1 VDLNAD
7 GSFSYNPP
15 AGFVG
20 TDTFTYTVTD
30 TTGKTDSASVT
41 VTVSPVTVNGTNV
54 IWFVD
59 NSRAAGGDG
68 RISAPFNC
76 LVGTNTAAQ
85 TCFSNTPLD
94 ETNDII
100 FVAQGSAAYN
110 DSAALGLL
118 NGQQLIGQGVVLAS
132 VLGITPPPDSDA
144 FPAATANPVVNST
157 GDGVTLAQNNTI
169 RGLTVGNTSGTDI
182 TGTNFGTL
190 TTSVVTLSGNGRAL
204 RLATGALNASF
215 NDIAAANTGTNEGLR
230 LEGISSG
237 ALTVAGS
244 TNIQNSGG
252 IGIHLSSANNF
263 TANFGATTINKNST
277 AGTGAE
283 IVNSG
288 STTFNSLAVT
298 TSNGIGL
305 SSQSGTHNVGGGSI
319 SAIGNAALV
328 VSSAAMNMTFTS
340 LASTNSTAQGINL
353 NAASGTLA
361 STSTNIQ
368 GAAATGISVTSSAGA
383 PNFGNTT
390 VNSSAIAGAGNTG
403 VVLTSNSG
411 NITFADLDIT
421 PKSGQRALHAT
432 LNTGTLT
439 ATSGT
444 ISAPN
449 VTAVEI
455 VGTSSGNRTPLS
467 LTFDQI
473 SASNTARGIVVQ
485 NTSAADALV
494 GFRILG
500 SGTTDGS
507 GGTIS
512 NISARG
518 AEFINAAEIT
528 LRNMTF
534 TNVGTTNGADPTI
547 SDGACGGLR
556 AGTNT
561 SCNAGIHMQGVTD
574 VVLNNVDMDGG
585 NQIGINGNNVTNFSL
600 ANSVIQNFG
609 DQVVEDGVQF
619 QNLHGTS
626 SITNC
631 TITGNESRQI
641 EVQNNVNNNAQ
652 ATLTVSNTTLSNSAA
667 PNGEDGILY
676 SGDGTANMKVTVQTV
691 TFSNLR
697 SSGVFSDYI
706 GSATGETVITGSTF
720 SPCCPGG
727 PIQIV
732 KGGAANVKYNI
743 SNNGTAANPTFLGG
757 GSNPI
762 NINKQTTST
771 ANSTIQGTISNN
783 FIGNTSST
791 SSATTAGTGIRL
803 VSTGD
808 GTMTAAI
815 TNNTV
820 RGVREHGILA
830 SIQENS
836 SASNPLMNVTI
847 TGNTINATDPLAL
860 NGIQVNAGSTSTP
873 ANDKGTICADISGN
887 TVASTSTHIR
897 LRQRFATTIALP
909 GYGGQNN
916 DNAAVQNYLAGRN
929 NASTYSAVNSVPT
942 GGGFVNGGSGC
953 TQPAASS
960 ATLPADDLNNPAQ
973 EAESAAPTTAT
984 AAPAASNFRISAP
997 QVVPVNRTTTATTG
1011 VVRAT
1016 ATSTGVKTPQTEAA
1030 QSPVVAPQQAGS
1042 FPVQIGTLPAGKSVT
1057 ITFQATIRDDL
1068 PQSVTQVSN
1077 QGTVSGSNF
1086 SNVPTDDPGAGGASD
1101 PTVTPI
1107 LPRPTISINDA
1118 SLAEPASGVAPMP
1131 FTVTLSTAYGST
1143 VTVNYTTADG
1153 TATGG
1158 DDYTATSGT
1167 LTFNPGETVQ
1177 TVSVNILADGNT
1189 SEANETFAVTLNTPV
1204 NGFLSAT
1211 PQATGTITVNN
1222 PAGTVLISELRTSGP
1237 GGANDDFVELY
1248 NNTDASIDISGW
1260 SIVKSG
1266 ASCSTTPVIIATIP
1280 AGTTLP
1286 ARGHYLVTG
1295 SAYSISSVPGNLL
1308 LSVAQ
1313 DIEDDRN
1320 VALFNT
1326 ANAALF
1332 APRRAWTRSAS
1343 AATQAT
1349 TATCSERAQTSPA
1362 QAAARRNTASSAS
1375 SGS

>member
-1 VDLNAD
+1 
-7 GSFSYNPP
+7 
-15 AGFVG
+15 
-20 TDTFTYTVTD
+20 
-30 TTGKTDSASVT
+30 
-41 VTVSPVTVNGTNV
+41 
-54 IWFVD
+54 
-59 NSRAAGGDG
+59 
-68 RISAPFNC
+68 
-76 LVGTNTAAQ
+76 
-85 TCFSNTPLD
+85 
-94 ETNDII
+94 
-100 FVAQGSAAYN
+100 
-110 DSAALGLL
+110 
-118 NGQQLIGQGVVLAS
+118 
-132 VLGITPPPDSDA
+132 
-144 FPAATANPVVNST
+144 
-157 GDGVTLAQNNTI
+157 
-169 RGLTVGNTSGTDI
+169 
-182 TGTNFGTL
+182 
-190 TTSVVTLSGNGRAL
+190 
-204 RLATGALNASF
+204 
-215 NDIAAANTGTNEGLR
+215 
-230 LEGISSG
+230 
-237 ALTVAGS
+237 
-244 TNIQNSGG
+244 
-252 IGIHLSSANNF
+252 
-263 TANFGATTINKNST
+263 
-277 AGTGAE
+277 
-283 IVNSG
+283 
-288 STTFNSLAVT
+288 
-298 TSNGIGL
+298 
-305 SSQSGTHNVGGGSI
+305 
-319 SAIGNAALV
+319 
-328 VSSAAMNMTFTS
+328 
-340 LASTNSTAQGINL
+340 
-353 NAASGTLA
+353 
-361 STSTNIQ
+361 
-368 GAAATGISVTSSAGA
+368 
-383 PNFGNTT
+383 
-390 VNSSAIAGAGNTG
+390 
-403 VVLTSNSG
+403 
-411 NITFADLDIT
+411 
-421 PKSGQRALHAT
+421 
-432 LNTGTLT
+432 
-439 ATSGT
+439 
-444 ISAPN
+444 
-449 VTAVEI
+449 
-455 VGTSSGNRTPLS
+455 
-467 LTFDQI
+467 
-473 SASNTARGIVVQ
+473 
-485 NTSAADALV
+485 
-494 GFRILG
+494 
-500 SGTTDGS
+500 
-507 GGTIS
+507 
-512 NISARG
+512 
-518 AEFINAAEIT
+518 
-528 LRNMTF
+528 MTF

-929 NASTYSAVNSVPT
+929 TASTYSAVNSVPT

-960 ATLPADDLNNPAQ
+960 AMLPADDLNNPAR
-973 EAESAAPTTAT
+973 EDESAAPTTAT

-1030 QSPVVAPQQAGS
+1030 QSPVVAQQQAGS

-1086 SNVPTDDPGAGGASD
+1086 SNVPTDDPGADGASD

-1131 FTVTLSTAYGST
+1131 FTVTLSTAYGSA

-1237 GGANDDFVELY
+1237 G
-1248 NNTDASIDISGW
+1248 
-1260 SIVKSG
+1260 
-1266 ASCSTTPVIIATIP
+1266 
-1280 AGTTLP
+1280 
-1286 ARGHYLVTG
+1286 
-1295 SAYSISSVPGNLL
+1295 
-1308 LSVAQ
+1308 
-1313 DIEDDRN
+1313 
-1320 VALFNT
+1320 
-1326 ANAALF
+1326 
-1332 APRRAWTRSAS
+1332 RR
-1343 AATQAT
+1343 
-1349 TATCSERAQTSPA
+1349 ER
-1362 QAAARRNTASSAS
+1362 
-1375 SGS
+1375 